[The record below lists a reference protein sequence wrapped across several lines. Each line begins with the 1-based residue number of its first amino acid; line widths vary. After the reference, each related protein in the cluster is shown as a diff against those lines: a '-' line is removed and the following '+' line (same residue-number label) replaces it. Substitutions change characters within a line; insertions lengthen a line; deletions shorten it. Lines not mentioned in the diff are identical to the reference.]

1 MDSNKNFYGQSM
13 DEIVF
18 DNRNKGYGAFH
29 LRNIY
34 QKTLMKALIISVSV
48 FVLGL
53 YSPKVASQLGLFN
66 PGEEDKQD
74 TVIVELIQPPSI
86 EPEKPL
92 PPPPPPP
99 EIEEV
104 KIERATVNLRTMVAV
119 EKDKAVDDPPKVDE
133 IKDKDIGKKNIDGDN
148 DGAPPLPKTDLGTGK
163 IAPQIVHEDVDIKA
177 EFPGGKAAF
186 SAWLAENT
194 VYPEA
199 EEANG
204 ITGEAIVIFVVE
216 TDGRI
221 TGVRIERSSGS
232 KGLDQAA
239 MDVIKKPSL
248 KFKPAMLNGE
258 KVRSYA
264 RVPIVFEIGEDY

>member
-86 EPEKPL
+86 EPEKTL

-119 EKDKAVDDPPKVDE
+119 EKDKAVDDPPKVDD
-133 IKDKDIGKKNIDGDN
+133 IKDKDIGKKNVDGDN
-148 DGAPPLPKTDLGTGK
+148 DGAPPLPKPDLGTGSMASK
-163 IAPQIVHEDVDIKA
+163 ERVHEDVDIKA

-199 EEANG
+199 EEANE

-239 MDVIKKPSL
+239 MDV
-248 KFKPAMLNGE
+248 
-258 KVRSYA
+258 
-264 RVPIVFEIGEDY
+264 